1 MTNDLL
7 RARRMAMVS
16 PSTGQPMT
24 RGELAEAV
32 NRHVWT
38 AERQEISLDAATVA
52 RYERGMIRWPNV
64 AYRVG
69 LRAVL
74 GAERDSDLGFYP
86 TRRGRSASSR
96 DQEQVEQRPPQP
108 SNDQPA
114 LAGVGP
120 GQAIPQFAGLE
131 ASHAAAMESF
141 RLADRRV
148 GGGHMYNAVV
158 AYLNSSLARDLLAV
172 AETEGA
178 SPFTVAAALSEM
190 AGWMAHD
197 AGNDP
202 LADQHFTRAIR
213 LAGVDGDVQVTAH
226 VLGSAAHLA
235 LLQADPDRAN
245 AFAARGLETARDT
258 ATPGLLRARLLGMKA
273 RAAAARGERQA
284 ALEALRAAETE
295 VARAGSKPLST
306 WVSKFDEASL
316 AMESARAFLT
326 VGDVRGAHEQ
336 AERVIALRPADRPRS
351 RALGQLMLARSQ
363 LLSDRP
369 EHAAAL
375 AQEILATT
383 AHLGSGVVATELEVL
398 GRSMA
403 QAEHGEVAR
412 SVAQQI
418 QQEMK
423 WRLGSTARLTRD

>member
-1 MTNDLL
+1 
-7 RARRMAMVS
+7 MAMVS

-32 NRHVWT
+32 NRHVWAT
-38 AERQEISLDAATVA
+38 EQQEISLDTATVA
-52 RYERGMIRWPNV
+52 RYERGLIRWPNV
-64 AYRVG
+64 AYRAG

-86 TRRGRSASSR
+86 TRRGRSSSR
-96 DQEQVEQRPPQP
+96 PGNKQEQFEQSPPQ
-108 SNDQPA
+108 SGSDQPA
-114 LAGVGP
+114 LAGIGL
-120 GQAIPQFAGLE
+120 GQTIPQFAGLE

-213 LAGVDGDVQVTAH
+213 LAAVDGDVQVTAH

-245 AFAARGLETARDT
+245 VLAARGLETAQDA

-273 RAAAARGERQA
+273 RAAAARSDRQGT
-284 ALEALRAAETE
+284 LEALRVAETE
-295 VARAGSKPLST
+295 VARSGSQPLSM
-306 WVSKFDEASL
+306 WVSKFDEGSL
-316 AMESARAFLT
+316 AMESARAFLA
-326 VGDVRGAHEQ
+326 VGDVSSAREQ
-336 AERVIALRPADRPRS
+336 AESVIALRPADRPRS
-351 RALGQLMLARSQ
+351 RALGQLMLARTQ
-363 LLSDRP
+363 LLSGRP

-383 AHLGSGVVATELEVL
+383 THLGSGVVATELEAL
-398 GRSMA
+398 GRRMA
-403 QAEHGEVAR
+403 QTDRGEVAR

-418 QQEMK
+418 RQEMK
-423 WRLGSTARLTRD
+423 WRRGSTAWLTHD

>member
-1 MTNDLL
+1 
-7 RARRMAMVS
+7 MAMVS

-24 RGELAEAV
+24 RRELAEAV
-32 NRHVWT
+32 NRHVWA
-38 AERQEISLDAATVA
+38 AESQEISLDAATVA
-52 RYERGMIRWPNV
+52 RYERGIIRWPNV

-74 GAERDSDLGFYP
+74 GAERDSDLGLYP
-86 TRRGRSASSR
+86 TRRGRSASR
-96 DQEQVEQRPPQP
+96 PDKQELAERRPPQP
-108 SNDQPA
+108 WSDRPA
-114 LAGVGP
+114 LAGIGS

-213 LAGVDGDVQVTAH
+213 LAAVDGDVQVTAH

-235 LLQADPDRAN
+235 LLQSDPDRAN

-258 ATPGLLRARLLGMKA
+258 ATPGLLRARLHGMKA
-273 RAAAARGERQA
+273 RAAAARGDRES
-284 ALEALRAAETE
+284 ALEALRVAETE
-295 VARAGSKPLST
+295 VARTGSKPLST
-306 WVSKFDEASL
+306 WVSRFDEASL

-326 VGDVRGAHEQ
+326 VGDLRGAHEQ
-336 AERVIALRPADRPRS
+336 AERVIASRPADRPRS

-375 AQEILATT
+375 AQEVLAAT
-383 AHLGSGVVATELEVL
+383 AHLGSGVVATELEAL

-403 QAEHGEVAR
+403 RAEHGEVAR

-418 QQEMK
+418 QHEMK